1 MAEVADIRVDNPWEK
16 FGYTIIGNF
25 GFEKTL
31 NMRVDRR
38 EHKLRSTVN
47 RNWNLLR
54 KINYYFLLWRKINN

>member
-1 MAEVADIRVDNPWEK
+1 MAEVADLRVANPWEK
-16 FGYTIIGNF
+16 FGNTIIGNF

-47 RNWNLLR
+47 RNWNSLR
-54 KINYYFLLWRKINN
+54 KIYFFFLGWSER